1 MSITGSEQRCDL
13 CVHDWMSDCLPALSP
28 GDRRSLPDV
37 CGGQTFILPGEEEL
51 SVAKLVF
58 LFVC

>member
-13 CVHDWMSDCLPALSP
+13 CVHGWMSDCLRALSP
-28 GDRRSLPDV
+28 GDLTLPDV
-37 CGGQTFILPGEEEL
+37 CGGQTFVLPGEEEL